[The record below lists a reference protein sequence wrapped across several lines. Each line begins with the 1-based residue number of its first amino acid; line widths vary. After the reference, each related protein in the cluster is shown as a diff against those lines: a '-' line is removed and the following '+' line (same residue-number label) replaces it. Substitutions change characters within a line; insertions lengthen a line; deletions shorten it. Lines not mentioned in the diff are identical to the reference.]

1 VLDRQSNLHSA
12 KDVDRGGRNTQ
23 LQSKIK
29 PAAAIPIN
37 RQKVSNQV

>member
-1 VLDRQSNLHSA
+1 MWIAAVA
-12 KDVDRGGRNTQ
+12 IPQ

-29 PAAAIPIN
+29 PAAGIPIN